1 MTKHK
6 ERFLMTNT
14 KRVISAFLVAIMLF
28 TLAIPTFAEEK
39 TTAENAETKVSEFD
53 MADAEKIALTAAKS
67 KMILEGLPNDVASE
81 AIVTKVKYDEDS
93 GSYSATVR
101 TEYKN
106 KYTCKIS
113 TNVILGKTIGFIAE
127 SDFKQQNIVIGF
139 LGQAF
144 EKLAYFFIKKFN

>member
-1 MTKHK
+1 
-6 ERFLMTNT
+6 MTNT

-28 TLAIPTFAEEK
+28 TLAMPTFAEEK
-39 TTAENAETKVSEFD
+39 TTAENTKVSEFD
-53 MADAEKIALTAAKS
+53 VADAEKIALTAAKS

-81 AIVTKVKYDEDS
+81 AIVTKVTYDEDS
-93 GSYSATVR
+93 ESYSATVR
-101 TEYKN
+101 TEYKY

>member
-1 MTKHK
+1 
-6 ERFLMTNT
+6 MTNT

-28 TLAIPTFAEEK
+28 TLAMPTFAEEK
-39 TTAENAETKVSEFD
+39 TTTENTKVSEFD
-53 MADAEKIALTAAKS
+53 VADAEKIALTAAKS

-81 AIVTKVKYDEDS
+81 AIVTKVTYDEDS
-93 GSYSATVR
+93 ESYSATVR
-101 TEYKN
+101 TEYKY

>member
-1 MTKHK
+1 
-6 ERFLMTNT
+6 MTNI

-28 TLAIPTFAEEK
+28 TLAMPTFAEEK
-39 TTAENAETKVSEFD
+39 TTAENVETKVSEFD
-53 MADAEKIALTAAKS
+53 VADAEKIALTAAKS

-81 AIVTKVKYDEDS
+81 AIVTKVTYDEDS
-93 GSYSATVR
+93 GSYNATVR
-101 TEYKN
+101 TEYKH

-127 SDFKQQNIVIGF
+127 SNFKQQNIVIGF

-144 EKLAYFFIKKFN
+144 ERLAYFFIKKFN